1 MPIDRSR
8 ATKVPLD
15 NVVPLGYFAT
25 LCKKKNTS
33 GELRRWP
40 KLPIKIFVSQQILV
54 SEKKCRIRPTP
65 FTSAYPRNEPSY
77 RHVSLGSS
85 SYCRAKLLTA
95 RFSCTN
101 FEKQREEGRKPV
113 DFPRFQLF
121 EREAAKSCRM
131 KQLVSRG
138 PTLATN
144 SQLLSALVIQRHAAK
159 HLLSPRCIHRPVHT
173 KRVLAHGTHVKVCT
187 YVGKVAVQCAR
198 SARHVV
204 YRAPWSMGATRPSG
218 SAESRLNSLIHATGP
233 SYSQHSLRNEAICRS
248 KSIGLRWDKI
258 RERNWITK
266 IWTTHFSELRQLRVR
281 WEYCLV

>member
-1 MPIDRSR
+1 M
-8 ATKVPLD
+8 
-15 NVVPLGYFAT
+15 
-25 LCKKKNTS
+25 
-33 GELRRWP
+33 
-40 KLPIKIFVSQQILV
+40 
-54 SEKKCRIRPTP
+54 
-65 FTSAYPRNEPSY
+65 
-77 RHVSLGSS
+77 
-85 SYCRAKLLTA
+85 
-95 RFSCTN
+95 
-101 FEKQREEGRKPV
+101 

-121 EREAAKSCRM
+121 EREAAKSCRL

-218 SAESRLNSLIHATGP
+218 SAESRLNSLPDQAT
-233 SYSQHSLRNEAICRS
+233 RS
-248 KSIGLRWDKI
+248 TVCETRQFVVRRASVYAGTRFAKGIG
-258 RERNWITK
+258 
-266 IWTTHFSELRQLRVR
+266 
-281 WEYCLV
+281 